1 MFRKVCTCAV
11 VGFAGTFVLKAA
23 ASCVNL
29 KWRLAHKSWAVKH
42 NLVCCNCAIVEGVS
56 GGMDIATRAEPQS
69 VILQASKSWFVGVL
83 LSSQADRVVLC
94 M

>member
-1 MFRKVCTCAV
+1 MYLCCGWLCRDFCFEGSCELCQFEVE
-11 VGFAGTFVLKAA
+11 AGAQELGSKAQPGMLQLR
-23 ASCVNL
+23 NRGRGD
-29 KWRLAHKSWAVKH
+29 W
-42 NLVCCNCAIVEGVS
+42 
-56 GGMDIATRAEPQS
+56 GMDIATCAEPQS